1 MLDNIITSFLVP
13 STCGRDQ
20 GMQALVA
27 STRAVPFRRLGRV
40 ACIEVVGIPAL
51 RCQFCDEQTYDLTLL
66 AYIESVLH
74 RRVGQGQV
82 QTRYTFE
89 QLAAELTTGVFF
101 GDQTPSAFQGQ

>member
-20 GMQALVA
+20 GMH
-27 STRAVPFRRLGRV
+27 
-40 ACIEVVGIPAL
+40 
-51 RCQFCDEQTYDLTLL
+51 LTLL